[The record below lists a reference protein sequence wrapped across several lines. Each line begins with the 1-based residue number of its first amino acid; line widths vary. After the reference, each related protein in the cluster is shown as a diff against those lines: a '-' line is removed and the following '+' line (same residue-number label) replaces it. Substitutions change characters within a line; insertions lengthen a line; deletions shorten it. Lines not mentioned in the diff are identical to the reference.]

1 VLALLSVRVLAQDMA
16 DGGEEEVHAADGQMQ
31 QQQQQQQQNMDVD
44 QKKS

>member
-1 VLALLSVRVLAQDMA
+1 MA

-31 QQQQQQQQNMDVD
+31 QQQQQQQQQNMDVD